1 MNPTKNIFNPSN
13 NFYINTYILNFF
25 SRFQYQKYVC
35 EATNR
40 LGKSNATVELFETVI
55 PICPPACDEVN
66 YSSEAAIAR
75 LGPGLLLAAA
85 LCYLLKL

>member
-1 MNPTKNIFNPSN
+1 M
-13 NFYINTYILNFF
+13 
-25 SRFQYQKYVC
+25 C

-66 YSSEAAIAR
+66 YSSEATTAR

-85 LCYLLKL
+85 LSYLLKV

>member
-1 MNPTKNIFNPSN
+1 MLKSILIHLKIFA
-13 NFYINTYILNFF
+13 TYFF

-85 LCYLLKL
+85 LSYLLKV